1 MTPQASDK
9 ESKQQMLKKP
19 KHPDGFQEGILKGKC
34 WGGVGEGGSL
44 KASDQIVHNSL
55 VDEEIGQCQRE

>member
-34 WGGVGEGGSL
+34 WGGMDSSMPSFPVLYYLLEFV
-44 KASDQIVHNSL
+44 QIPVH
-55 VDEEIGQCQRE
+55 